1 MKHSLSQFF
10 YKLCASV
17 EKQMNY
23 LCGKGYGTATI
34 AQEVRMV
41 SFLLGRKP
49 RLAVDIGGNIGDYS
63 AEPLRVFPGLELH
76 VFEPATSNVN
86 RLRSRFAA
94 HHKVSL
100 QQAALS
106 DVAGRMTL
114 FADRDGSGLASLA
127 QRQLGHLNIQFDPM
141 EEVEVRRFEDY
152 WKQALS
158 GRVIDI
164 IKIDVEGYELMVL
177 RGFGEVIRKVR
188 VLQFE
193 FGGTNIDTKVF
204 FRDLWRFFE
213 EAGFD
218 LYRITPLG
226 VMRIEGY
233 HEREE
238 CFTIANLIAVN
249 RSHNEL

>member
-1 MKHSLSQFF
+1 MSSWISRFI
-10 YKLCASV
+10 YKLCLSI
-17 EKQMNY
+17 EKRVTL

-34 AQEVRMV
+34 TQEVRMV
-41 SFLLGRKP
+41 SSLLGRP
-49 RLAVDIGGNIGDYS
+49 AVLALDIGGNVGDYS
-63 AEPLRVFPGLELH
+63 AQLLRAHPGLELH
-76 VFEPATSNVN
+76 VFEPSTSNMR
-86 RLRSRFAA
+86 RLRERFIASPL
-94 HHKVSL
+94 VRL
-100 QQAALS
+100 EQVALS
-106 DVAGRMTL
+106 DVAGKMTL
-114 FADRDGSGLASLA
+114 FADRDGSGMASLT
-127 QRQLGHLNIQFDPM
+127 QRQLKHFNIEFKPM

-164 IKIDVEGYELMVL
+164 VKIDVEGYELMVL
-177 RGFGEVIRKVR
+177 RGFGDAIRNVR

-226 VMRIEGY
+226 VMRIEHY
-233 HEREE
+233 HERDEL
-238 CFTIANLIAVN
+238 FIIANFIAVN
-249 RSHNEL
+249 RSGGA

>member
-1 MKHSLSQFF
+1 MKFSLSRFF
-10 YKLCASV
+10 YKLCVSV
-17 EKQMNY
+17 EKRMTY
-23 LCGKGYGTATI
+23 LCGKGYGAATI

-41 SFLLGRKP
+41 SSLLGRSP

-63 AEPLRVFPGLELH
+63 AELLLRFPGLELH

-86 RLRSRFAA
+86 RLRGRFAA
-94 HHKVSL
+94 HQQVSL

-114 FADRDGSGLASLA
+114 FADQDGSALASLA
-127 QRQLGHLNIQFDPM
+127 QRQRAKFNIPFEPM
-141 EEVEVRRFEDY
+141 EEVEVRRFDTY

-164 IKIDVEGYELMVL
+164 VKIDVEGYELMVL
-177 RGFGEVIRKVR
+177 RGFGDAIRNVR

-193 FGGTNIDTKVF
+193 FGGANIDTKVF
-204 FRDLWRFFE
+204 FRDLWGFFE
-213 EAGFD
+213 KAGFD

-226 VMRIEGY
+226 VMRISHYQDRDEL
-233 HEREE
+233 
-238 CFTIANLIAVN
+238 FIITNFIAVN
-249 RSHNEL
+249 RNAGA